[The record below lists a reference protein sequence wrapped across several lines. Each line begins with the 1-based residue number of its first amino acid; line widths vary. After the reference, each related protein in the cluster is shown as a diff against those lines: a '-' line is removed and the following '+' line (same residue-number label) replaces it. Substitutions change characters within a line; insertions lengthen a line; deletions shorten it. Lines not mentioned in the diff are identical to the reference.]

1 MKIYHNDRSKIT
13 MPINPKQGVKMAL
26 TTTGKFIIGLTTTF
40 ALTIC
45 KPTININ
52 ICLGCT
58 LDSDNNS
65 ISENQVGE
73 IIDEIDE
80 NYSVI
85 NKSDRLLQLNRTY
98 IKSNFSLISHNKLA
112 IFSHL

>member
-1 MKIYHNDRSKIT
+1 MTNSNNYRTKIT
-13 MPINPKQGVKMAL
+13 MPINPKKGVEIAL
-26 TTTGKFIIGLTTTF
+26 TTTRTIILSLTTTF

-45 KPTININ
+45 KPTITIN
-52 ICLGCT
+52 ICWGCT

-65 ISENQVGE
+65 IPENQVGR

-85 NKSDRLLQLNRTY
+85 NKSDRLLQLSRTY
-98 IKSNFSLISHNKLA
+98 IKSH
-112 IFSHL
+112 

>member
-1 MKIYHNDRSKIT
+1 MTNSNNSQTKIS
-13 MPINPKQGVKMAL
+13 MQINPKKGVKMAL

-45 KPTININ
+45 QPTININ
-52 ICLGCT
+52 ICWRCT

-65 ISENQVGE
+65 IPGNQVGG
-73 IIDEIDE
+73 ILDEIDE

-98 IKSNFSLISHNKLA
+98 IKSH
-112 IFSHL
+112 